1 MNSRLSALCLATLGV
16 SCVFVAPEVAHASE
30 RLTSQEGRLDTAL
43 ALGGNKSIYYGYV
56 GDRETDLYLSVGK
69 QHKLVSTINYGK
81 LDYQL
86 GSNHTVISDDRESY
100 IIDNSTGTVLDR
112 DLEETRSDM
121 RKSLY
126 KSLKETDAYDL
137 SNAEDISS
145 FEFITG
151 NTFSDILCEY
161 KLQNNDGTTHLGVA
175 SKDKYLDLGYIA
187 GIYVYDEN
195 RNKNVK
201 LEEYNTN
208 YNGLSCN
215 LKSSKIMYQ
224 NDKVLYLLSVIS
236 VTKEDGSSKDYTYIQ
251 VVDKSQTKEIKG
263 VCVPKSVTSYLVGGD
278 VSKNEGSQDSID
290 SDDSSKDTVGDS
302 VISDVIHDSNIDD
315 EEDFNNLEYI
325 VHHKNELLDKSEEIS
340 NDKKNILSEFKV
352 ISSNQDDFSSNLESV
367 TNNSD
372 ELIKY
377 LNADSTKFTLIGKD
391 LIGYDI
397 KDNMLSVTSIK
408 LNRKSSIYSVETSKL
423 LTQSVNSKDSVC
435 IDSNSNLWCISGSKI
450 MSLKGEK
457 LSEVYLCGRGMEGIS
472 VFDTAN
478 VIVWSPKD
486 SYATSWDLDKN
497 KDNGV
502 TDKNDKY
509 DYKDKDEDDEEDKTV
524 SDKVQ
529 SIVDTVVDS
538 KVGWFTDRG
547 VLKYREANGVIATNK
562 WVKDEKGYSVHV
574 DAKGVVEKDKFIKD
588 SGKFYYVDEEGHTI
602 NGWVDYNDK
611 WYYMDSSGA
620 MITGWY
626 HDLDGSWYY
635 FKTDGTMTSYATVD
649 GYKIG
654 VDGRWVH

>member
-1 MNSRLSALCLATLGV
+1 M
-16 SCVFVAPEVAHASE
+16 
-30 RLTSQEGRLDTAL
+30 
-43 ALGGNKSIYYGYV
+43 
-56 GDRETDLYLSVGK
+56 
-69 QHKLVSTINYGK
+69 
-81 LDYQL
+81 
-86 GSNHTVISDDRESY
+86 
-100 IIDNSTGTVLDR
+100 
-112 DLEETRSDM
+112 
-121 RKSLY
+121 
-126 KSLKETDAYDL
+126 
-137 SNAEDISS
+137 
-145 FEFITG
+145 
-151 NTFSDILCEY
+151 
-161 KLQNNDGTTHLGVA
+161 
-175 SKDKYLDLGYIA
+175 
-187 GIYVYDEN
+187 
-195 RNKNVK
+195 
-201 LEEYNTN
+201 
-208 YNGLSCN
+208 
-215 LKSSKIMYQ
+215 
-224 NDKVLYLLSVIS
+224 
-236 VTKEDGSSKDYTYIQ
+236 
-251 VVDKSQTKEIKG
+251 
-263 VCVPKSVTSYLVGGD
+263 
-278 VSKNEGSQDSID
+278 
-290 SDDSSKDTVGDS
+290 
-302 VISDVIHDSNIDD
+302 IHDSNINN
-315 EEDFNNLEYI
+315 EEDFNNLKDI
-325 VHHKNELLDKSEEIS
+325 IHHKNELLDKSEEIY

-352 ISSNQDDFSSNLESV
+352 ISANQDDFSSNLKSV

-377 LNADSTKFTLIGKD
+377 LNADSTKFTLICKD

-408 LNRKSSIYSVETSKL
+408 LNRKSSIYLVETSKL
-423 LTQSVNSKDSVC
+423 LTKSVNSKDSVC

-450 MSLKGEK
+450 MSLKGK
-457 LSEVYLCGRGMEGIS
+457 RLSEVYPCGGDMEGIS

-509 DYKDKDEDDEEDKTV
+509 DYKDNGEDDEEDKTV

-602 NGWVDYNDK
+602 NGWVDYND
-611 WYYMDSSGA
+611 
-620 MITGWY
+620 
-626 HDLDGSWYY
+626 

-654 VDGRWVH
+654 VDGRWIH